1 MLRKRLTAAFAAIA
15 LAGLITPVSRVEA
28 AAAADVV
35 VVVDAD
41 TIAADNVN
49 GLTFKGFG
57 VLSANSTS
65 ALLMDYKAQHPEEY
79 AGLLGVLFGGD
90 HPIMNQVKIE
100 MGNDR
105 NNSTGP
111 DPSTMRWETEPA
123 NVARSPGFQLA
134 ADAKKL
140 NPDLRVSLL
149 RWNAPAWANT
159 NDKVYTWYKN
169 TILAAYREYGFMVD
183 YVNPGVNEQTPDF
196 VWTKDYA
203 NRVRTD
209 TTGYVSSDPSQAG
222 FRPGEAE
229 LYNRIQVVISDE
241 SGLGSF
247 GDNMIAD
254 ASLRDAVAVAG
265 YHYTTNDTAALDF
278 TRLAEQYD
286 KEVWNS
292 EAQATF
298 SNSAF
303 RPNNNTADPTVPG
316 TGIGGINGPLEMANT
331 IVKGFVNS
339 RRTHFIYQPAI
350 GSFYEGGQY
359 SYKELVS
366 ARDPW
371 SGWIHYDA
379 GLAVLQHFSSF
390 ANTGWE
396 NDTNTAG
403 IWRVVPQASATGA
416 TGTNPVNGRNG
427 LPTYLTLAAPDK
439 TDFSTVVVNDSE
451 YTRTYAITPQNFA
464 LGDDPA
470 LAVWET
476 RAADEAEAFNAN
488 YKQHVGDVVP
498 DAAGVYT
505 VEVEPYSVV
514 TLTSLD
520 VAGDDEW
527 TSPLPVE
534 GERTVLDT
542 DPERGMLWSDD
553 FDYTDKAVQVIGE
566 GGILTGETEPF
577 VESRGGASGAIPL
590 YTWDRNGAF
599 EAFAAS
605 DGEYVLRQQVDR
617 TASGVGGAWN
627 GADPVT
633 GIGDL
638 RWTNYKASVD
648 VRFER
653 APAGDNYAAIGARS
667 TGGGSSH
674 SLGGTPYALRLNSGG
689 TWQFLRTGTTISS
702 GTVAGFDSAAWYE
715 LAIQVAGN
723 RVTGFVDDTEVFT
736 WTDPAPF
743 RSGRIDLASGFWY
756 TQFDNLTIERVP
768 GYAPYYTQLLDNLE
782 MNDLAGQPAAQL
794 VYDGAWRHANGG
806 GMYEYQRSSSTS
818 QAAGATVSY
827 TFTGTGLDVL
837 GIDNGSARLDVRL
850 DGELI
855 AMNLPTRP
863 STNYQQTFSLRGLPN
878 GEHTISLGVTTGT
891 LVIDAIGVLKTPPAE
906 PASAAPVAQAVAAAE
921 AIERDEDF
929 TDADWALLQADITLA
944 RQAVDDPAGYGL
956 DAEGAQQLVDLLRVA
971 SFPVANRVQSL
982 PQVWR
987 ATFVDRTPTD
997 LPATLSATLT
1007 DGTAR
1012 DVPIT
1017 WQLDGVDF
1025 GQPWATAVVTGSYGT
1040 ATTKAFVEVVPPG
1053 LTYVADVNATTGSLG
1068 YDSPAYLA
1076 VADLLGGT
1084 LLNDR
1089 PDQVLEASATWG
1101 HYGQNAAGGRDLQYK
1116 GAVVGDY
1123 SKLTTTGL
1131 YTANQVGATL
1141 SYTFPLSAG
1150 RHTIAA
1156 GSNSWWPSTS
1166 RSFNVFLDY
1175 DGASHQVASGL
1186 VLNTA
1191 TPSRVLSYD
1200 ISLAADG
1207 PVKIRLVATNN
1218 QSPML
1223 SWVAAVDGAY
1233 GVTYDLNGGS
1243 GAVPE
1248 PMTGLLWGDN
1258 GLDASG
1264 ADLSRVGFEFA
1275 GWNTVADGS
1284 GVAVDATTPYSA
1296 LAAGGAVTEVTLY
1309 AQWAPTTV
1317 AVIRH
1322 TPPGSPI
1329 STPRPKLSGT
1339 VEVGRTV
1346 VVTDGDAVVCAV
1358 PVIRGVWRCRVSAP
1372 LADGEHTLTAVGYL
1386 GEAVATL
1393 PGTTTFTVDTAA
1405 PAAPAVDEPASGS
1418 VLNKR
1423 WVDFSGTAEPGSTVW
1438 VTERFAVVC
1447 TGVVDADG
1455 AWACGR
1461 SLSTGRHTLTVRATD
1476 LAGNRSFP
1484 VTVSLVVGHCQGG
1497 HPGPRPR

>member
-1 MLRKRLTAAFAAIA
+1 MLRKRVTAAVAAIA
-15 LAGLITPVSRVEA
+15 LAGLITPVSGVGA

-57 VLSANSTS
+57 VLSCNSTS
-65 ALLMDYKAQHPEEY
+65 ALLMDYKAQHPQEY
-79 AGLLGVLFGGD
+79 AELLQVLFGGD
-90 HPIMNQVKIE
+90 HPIMQQVKIE

-105 NNSTGP
+105 NNSTGS
-111 DPSTMRWETEPA
+111 DPATMRWETEPA
-123 NVARSPGFQLA
+123 NVTRAPGFQLA
-134 ADAKKL
+134 ADAKQV
-140 NPDLRVSLL
+140 NPDLRVSIL
-149 RWNAPAWANT
+149 RWNAPVWANT
-159 NDKVYTWYKN
+159 NDKIYTWYKN

-196 VWTKDYA
+196 TWTKDYA

-209 TTGYVSSDPSQAG
+209 TTGYVSSDPGEAG
-222 FRPGEAE
+222 FRPGEAD
-229 LYNRIQVVISDE
+229 LYHQIKVIISDE

-247 GDNMIAD
+247 GDDMIAD
-254 ASLRDAVAVAG
+254 ASLRDAVTAAG
-265 YHYTTNDTAALDF
+265 YHYNTNDTAARDF

-298 SNSAF
+298 SDSAF

-316 TGIGGINGPLEMANT
+316 TGIGGGGGPLEMGNT
-331 IVKGFVNS
+331 IVKGFVMS

-350 GSFYEGGQY
+350 GSFYQGGQY

-403 IWRVVPQASATGA
+403 IWRVVPQASASTA
-416 TGTNPVNGRNG
+416 TGTNPINGRNG
-427 LPTYLTLAAPDK
+427 LPNYMTLAAPDK

-451 YTRTYAITPQNFA
+451 YAQTYRITPRNFA
-464 LGDDPA
+464 LGEDPA

-476 RAADEAEAFNAN
+476 RAPDEGEAFNAN
-488 YKQHVGDVVP
+488 YKQHVGDVLA

-505 VEVEPYSVV
+505 VEVKPYSVV
-514 TLTSLD
+514 TVTSLD
-520 VAGDDEW
+520 VTGDDEW
-527 TSPLPVE
+527 TAPLPVE
-534 GERTVLDT
+534 GERTVLDA
-542 DPERGMLWSDD
+542 DPEHGTLWSDD
-553 FDYTDKAVQVIGE
+553 FDYTDKTVPVIGE
-566 GGILTGETEPF
+566 GGVLTGETEPF
-577 VESRGGASGAIPL
+577 VESRGGATGAIPL
-590 YTWDRNGAF
+590 YTWDRNGSF
-599 EAFAAS
+599 EAFATPD
-605 DGEYVLRQQVDR
+605 DGYVLRQQVDR
-617 TASGVGGAWN
+617 TATGVGGAWN
-627 GADPVT
+627 NADPVT

-653 APAGDNYAAIGARS
+653 APASDNYAAIGARS

-674 SLGGTPYALRLNSGG
+674 SLSGTPYALRLNSGG

-702 GTVAGFDSAAWYE
+702 GTVAGFDPTAWHG
-715 LAIQVAGN
+715 LAIQVVGT
-723 RVTGFVDDTEVFT
+723 RVTGFVDDSEVFA
-736 WTDPAPF
+736 WTDAAPF
-743 RSGRIDLASGFWY
+743 RSGRVDLASGFWY

-768 GYAPYYTQLLDNLE
+768 GYAPYYTELLDNLE
-782 MNDLAGQPAAQL
+782 MNDLADPPNAKL

-806 GMYEYQRSSSTS
+806 GMFEYQRSSSTS
-818 QAAGATVSY
+818 QAAGAAVSY

-850 DGELI
+850 DGELV
-855 AMNLPTRP
+855 AMNLPTRS
-863 STNYQQTFSLRGLPN
+863 STNYQQTFSLRGLPY
-878 GEHTISLGVTTGT
+878 GEHTIRLDVTTGT
-891 LVIDAIGVLKTPPAE
+891 LAVDAVGVLETPPAQ
-906 PASAAPVAQAVAAAE
+906 PASASPVAQALAAAE

-929 TDADWALLQADITLA
+929 ADADWALLQADIALA

-971 SFPVANRVQSL
+971 SFPLFNRVQSL

-997 LPATLSATLT
+997 LPATLTATLT
-1007 DGTAR
+1007 DSTIR

-1040 ATTKAFVEVVPPG
+1040 ATTTAFVEVVPPG
-1053 LTYVADVNATTGSLG
+1053 LTYFADVNATSTGSLG

-1076 VADLLGGT
+1076 VADLLGDA

-1089 PDQVLEASATWG
+1089 PDQVFEAGATWG

-1116 GAVVGDY
+1116 GAVAGDY

-1156 GSNSWWPSTS
+1156 GNNSWWPTTS

-1175 DGASHQVASGL
+1175 DGASHQVASSL

-1191 TPSRVLSYD
+1191 TPSRLLSYD
-1200 ISLAADG
+1200 ITLAADG

-1223 SWVAAVDGAY
+1223 SWAAAVAGAY

-1243 GAVPE
+1243 GPVPE
-1248 PMTGLLWGDN
+1248 PVAGLLWGDT
-1258 GLDASG
+1258 GVDASG
-1264 ADLSRVGFEFA
+1264 ADLSRPAFEFA
-1275 GWNTVADGS
+1275 GWNTAADGS
-1284 GVAVDATTPYSA
+1284 GVAVTAATPYSA
-1296 LAAGGAVTEVTLY
+1296 LAADHTVTEVTLY

-1317 AVIRH
+1317 AVIGH
-1322 TPPGSPI
+1322 TPSGSPI
-1329 STPRPKLSGT
+1329 NESEPTLSGT
-1339 VEVGRTV
+1339 VEVGETV
-1346 VVTDGDAVVCAV
+1346 VVTEGDTVVCTA
-1358 PVIRGVWRCRVSAP
+1358 PVVDGAWTCPASAP
-1372 LADGEHTLTAVGYL
+1372 LADGEHTLTAIGYL
-1386 GEAVATL
+1386 GELVATL
-1393 PGTTTFTVDTAA
+1393 PGTTTFTVDTVA
-1405 PAAPAVDEPASGS
+1405 PTAPVVDEPASGS
-1418 VLNKR
+1418 VVQKKN
-1423 WVDFSGTAEPGSTVW
+1423 VEFSGTAEPGSTVW
-1438 VTERFAVVC
+1438 VTELFTTVC
-1447 TGVVDADG
+1447 TDVVDADG
-1455 AWACGR
+1455 AWSCTAGK
-1461 SLSTGRHTLTVRATD
+1461 LPKGEHTLTVRAID
-1476 LAGNRSFP
+1476 EAGNRSLP
-1484 VTVSLVVGHCQGG
+1484 VTVYIVVKKVNEK
-1497 HPGPRPR
+1497 